1 MTQKA
6 STRLLFLFLIGIYH
20 AGSLRLHGNAQ
31 IAQSTFSI
39 QTQVI
44 TCADSQTIQTTIN
57 NNLRGKQPLLGTSSD
72 PILQMPGAITINST
86 DQFQIET
93 AGNPSTPPQS
103 INLSDILILK
113 ADSSANFP
121 ANAYTGLLIGTG
133 EGDLTESVLKIGYST
148 NYTRYATNTS
158 GAQVEANL
166 LTPLVGN
173 NNIYNDEGVDPSI
186 SQTQL
191 VLNMTNNNTIRYFR
205 TSDDTNDAKFVDA
218 TDISGLTTG
227 SYYLISADSTASNR
241 PIHIVGQTDMP
252 GTDTIIEHDTLNYY
266 SIVLGGG
273 VDFALDNS
281 AVISTELSLE
291 APIESIEHEASYYSI
306 NPEISLQLDLGLK
319 VGNRHNTLG
328 FHLGKKYTRYSS
340 EVIEYLGNGNSSLF
354 NITKKNNEYFSQA
367 FSSLTAS
374 IEVTPSIQGHI
385 EYQVLQKQDKVDLEG
400 SDTNFADITG
410 HRVSLGFSTAVQFR

>member
-6 STRLLFLFLIGIYH
+6 PTRLLFLFLIGIYH

-44 TCADSQTIQTTIN
+44 TCAGSQAIQTTIN
-57 NNLRGKQPLLGTSSD
+57 NNLRGKQPLLGTDSD

-103 INLSDILILK
+103 INLSDILILQ
-113 ADSSANFP
+113 ASSDNFSS
-121 ANAYTGLLIGTG
+121 NAYTGLLIGTG
-133 EGDLTESVLKIGYST
+133 EGDLTENVLKIGYST
-148 NYTRYATNTS
+148 NYIRYATNTS

-166 LTPLVGN
+166 LTPLGS
-173 NNIYNDEGVDPSI
+173 NNIYNDEGTDPSI

-191 VLNMTNNNTIRYFR
+191 VLNMTNNSTIRYFR
-205 TSDDTNDAKFVDA
+205 TSDDTNDVKFVGV
-218 TDISGLTTG
+218 TDIISDPTTG
-227 SYYLISADSTASNR
+227 SYYLVSADSTATNR
-241 PIHIVGQTDMP
+241 PIYIVGQTDMP
-252 GTDTIIEHDTLNYY
+252 DPDTVIEHDTLNYY

-328 FHLGKKYTRYSS
+328 FHLGKKYTRYTS
-340 EVIEYLGNGNSSLF
+340 EVIEYLGNGNPIFSV
-354 NITKKNNEYFSQA
+354 TKKNNEYFSQA

-400 SDTNFADITG
+400 SVTNFANVTG